1 VNFEEF
7 LYLSEYQHVTHLAF
21 LRFKKWAPKPQ
32 VLGVES
38 LGLMR

>member
-7 LYLSEYQHVTHLAF
+7 LYLPEYQHITHLAI
-21 LRFKKWAPKPQ
+21 LWFKKWAPKPQ
-32 VLGVES
+32 LLGVES